1 MCVTMFHNT
10 ESGTIAFVSRC
21 FMQQSGTMDSK
32 TRKLLKL
39 LKNRREQEGLS
50 LRALSDLI
58 GISFSTLSRLEK
70 DDYDA
75 EPDANT
81 RARIINW
88 LGDESEKAGINFKES
103 ALVHFRAKKNPDPKT
118 IECLLEIA
126 ELVKKQYGNN

>member
-1 MCVTMFHNT
+1 
-10 ESGTIAFVSRC
+10 
-21 FMQQSGTMDSK
+21 MQQSNSMDSK
-32 TRKLLKL
+32 THKLLKL
-39 LKNRREQEGLS
+39 LKNRREKEGLS

-58 GISFSTLSRLEK
+58 GISFSTLSRLER

-81 RARIINW
+81 RARIITW
-88 LGDESEKAGINFKES
+88 LGEEAEKAGINFKES

-126 ELVKKQYGNN
+126 DLVKKQFGNS